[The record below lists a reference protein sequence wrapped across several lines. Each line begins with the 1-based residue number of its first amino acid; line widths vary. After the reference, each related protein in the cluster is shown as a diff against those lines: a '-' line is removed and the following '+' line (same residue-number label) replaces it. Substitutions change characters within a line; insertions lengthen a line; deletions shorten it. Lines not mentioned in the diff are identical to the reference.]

1 MGHPVLNKKN
11 PTLLKKNHLILL
23 VQSFIFSVFIFE
35 IICVDKG
42 VYRTE
47 SGGGGKVCAKQKW
60 FFCLLLGAPRG
71 GGKI

>member
-47 SGGGGKVCAKQKW
+47 SGGGAKFARSKNG
-60 FFCLLLGAPRG
+60 FFASS
-71 GGKI
+71 